1 MADSD
6 IDQRLVIFRRQYL
19 QLFEP
24 DFLAWPPLK
33 LLKNADVQTWLY
45 KNLFDASRVAH
56 LPPARYQVRVLE
68 PLIARIEKAIGN
80 SEHDVVSISLVSHL
94 GSLTANESPSEP
106 GAMQENSYVT
116 FTCLKEGSDEPE
128 STVTIL
134 ERRHLVSGSKTTG
147 FRTWE
152 GALHLAA
159 YLLSAAGPEVI
170 HGKKVLELGA
180 GTGFLAILC
189 GKQLAAKHVTTT
201 DGDDGVVEA
210 LKENLVLNGLG
221 EQKVQAKRL
230 WWGDDLKGTWVEREC
245 ATEPYDVVIGADIT
259 YEPEAIRAL
268 VSTLRQLFDMRPN
281 LLVVIAG
288 VVRDAQTYE
297 IFRQECM
304 ASKFTMQE
312 ISFQAKSIREQYS
325 LFYAAAMP
333 IKILKIT
340 RASIPQS

>member
-1 MADSD
+1 MTDSD
-6 IDQRLVIFRRQYL
+6 IDQRLVVFRRQYL

-45 KNLFDASRVAH
+45 KNLFDASRVPH
-56 LPPARYQVRVLE
+56 LPPPPYQARVLK
-68 PLIARIEKAIGN
+68 LLVARIEKAI
-80 SEHDVVSISLVSHL
+80 EEQDVVSDALTSHL
-94 GSLTANESPSEP
+94 GSLLADEKTAELESN
-106 GAMQENSYVT
+106 QQKSYVT
-116 FTCLKEGSDEPE
+116 FTCPKQGSDESE

-134 ERRHLVSGSKTTG
+134 ERRYLVSGSKTTG

-159 YLLSAAGPEVI
+159 YLLSATGQDLLR
-170 HGKKVLELGA
+170 GKKVLELGA

-201 DGDDGVVEA
+201 DGDEGVVEA
-210 LKENLVLNGLG
+210 LKENVALNGLD
-221 EQKVQAKRL
+221 EKRVQATKL

-245 ATEPYDVVIGADIT
+245 ETEPYDIVVGADIT
-259 YEPEAIRAL
+259 YEPEAIKAL
-268 VSTLRQLFDMRPN
+268 VSTLRQLFDLRPN

-288 VVRDAQTYE
+288 VIRNAQTYE
-297 IFRQECM
+297 GFRQECLT
-304 ASKFTMQE
+304 SRFTLQE
-312 ISFQAKSIREQYS
+312 VNFPVKSIREQTS

-333 IKILKIT
+333 VRILRVT
-340 RASIPQS
+340 RASS